1 MWAIKFL
8 NGPQAG
14 KIYNLRPG
22 KNVLGRSK
30 ECDIQV
36 LSLGAS
42 KEHCEISVFPDK
54 VIIADLKSRNGTL
67 LNGVRIQS
75 GLLKLGTKATIQ
87 DVIFELVPA
96 DTGVQKAN
104 RATSQYQ
111 GSAASQQYAIP
122 QQMPSPEHYQP
133 STSASS
139 SPQMAASQNYMTSQG
154 FLKGLISNIEDYL
167 HRVALPGIY
176 RLPEIAEFKWVVGG
190 FLGALIIIVTM
201 LCMLPA
207 IQIGKASIINE
218 SKRRVLSLARSL
230 AMLNQT
236 ALMQGSASSVQT
248 YTIENEEGVK
258 QAFIVQQVDGAIIS
272 PASQQGKI
280 PDMPFVHS
288 ARRETKQQVEV
299 LDGNT
304 IGASYPIGVYDPIS
318 GEPSVKYHAIV
329 IYDVGSIAFD
339 DNRAVSL
346 FMQTLILAFVVGFG
360 MFYFLYKLIEHPLT
374 DLNSQLDVA
383 MREKKDNLS
392 SRFQYPA
399 LQNLI
404 SNMNSLLTRQIHG
417 DSAGSSNIQTSY
429 AEEAAKV
436 VSIIKDPTL
445 VLREGG
451 QIVGAN
457 APFEKLLHSAAGQL
471 LNQNIS
477 QLSDQ
482 SLLQNLEFLMNRSRE
497 APFTSHDDQLE
508 FGGEAYNIHCQ
519 AFGQPIDYYIVT
531 LQPVARGNE

>member
-1 MWAIKFL
+1 MWALKFL

-14 KIYNLRPG
+14 KIYNLKPG

-30 ECDIQV
+30 DCDIQV

-42 KEHCEISVFPDK
+42 KEHCEVSVFPDK
-54 VIIADLKSRNGTL
+54 VMIVDLKSRNGTL
-67 LNGVRIQS
+67 LNGVKIQS
-75 GLLKLGTKATIQ
+75 GLLKLGTKAAVH

-96 DTGVQKAN
+96 ESRPAQPYPM
-104 RATSQYQ
+104 ATPS
-111 GSAASQQYAIP
+111 
-122 QQMPSPEHYQP
+122 MPSPSIPAPEQYTQEAP
-133 STSASS
+133 GVA

-154 FLKGLISNIEDYL
+154 FVKGLISNIDDYL
-167 HRVALPGIY
+167 NRVALPGVY
-176 RLPEIAEFKWVVGG
+176 KLPEYAEFKWVVGG
-190 FLGALIIIVTM
+190 FLAALIVVVTM

-236 ALMQGSASSVQT
+236 ALLQGSAASVQT

-258 QAFIVQQVDGAIIS
+258 QAFIIQQVDGLIIA

-288 ARRETKQQVEV
+288 ARRENKQQVEV

-304 IGASYPIGVYDPIS
+304 IGASYPIGVYDPVS

-346 FMQTLILAFVVGFG
+346 FMQTLILAFIVGFG
-360 MFYFLYKLIEHPLT
+360 MFYFLYKLIEYPLT

-383 MREKKDNLS
+383 LREKKDNLS
-392 SRFQYPA
+392 SHFQYPA
-399 LQNLI
+399 LQSLI
-404 SNMNSLLTRQIHG
+404 SNLNSLLTRQWHG
-417 DSAGSSNIQTSY
+417 DHSSVLQGPTSY
-429 AEEAAKV
+429 AEEASKV

-445 VLREGG
+445 VIREGG
-451 QIVGAN
+451 QIVVAN
-457 APFEKLLHSAAGQL
+457 SGFEKLLHAASGQL
-471 LNQNIS
+471 SSQNIS

-497 APFTSHDDQLE
+497 APFVSHSDQLE
-508 FGGEAYNIHCQ
+508 FGGQGYQIHCQ

-531 LQPVARGNE
+531 LLPANGSTE

>member
-14 KIYNLRPG
+14 KIYNLKDG

-36 LSLGAS
+36 LTLGAS
-42 KEHCEISVFPDK
+42 KEHCEVSVFPDK
-54 VIIADLKSRNGTL
+54 VMIVDLKSRNGTL
-67 LNGVRIQS
+67 LNGVKIQS
-75 GLLKLGTKATIQ
+75 GLLKLGTKAAIH

-96 DTGVQKAN
+96 ESKIQSTHRSQQQFQGGA
-104 RATSQYQ
+104 ATQYQ
-111 GSAASQQYAIP
+111 MPP
-122 QQMPSPEHYQP
+122 QAHQHPHPTPEINH
-133 STSASS
+133 
-139 SPQMAASQNYMTSQG
+139 PQMAASQNYMTSQG
-154 FLKGLISNIEDYL
+154 FIKGLISNIEDYL
-167 HRVALPGIY
+167 NRVALPGVY
-176 RLPEIAEFKWVVGG
+176 RLPEYAEFKWVVGG
-190 FLGALIIIVTM
+190 FLAVLIVIVTM

-236 ALMQGSASSVQT
+236 ALMQGASASVQT

-258 QAFIVQQVDGAIIS
+258 QAFIIQQVDGLIIA

-280 PDMPFVHS
+280 PDIPFVHS
-288 ARRETKQQVEV
+288 ARRENKQQVEV

-304 IGASYPIGVYDPIS
+304 IGASYPIGVYDPVS

-329 IYDVGSIAFD
+329 LYDVGSIAFD

-346 FMQTLILAFVVGFG
+346 FMQTLILAFIVGFG
-360 MFYFLYKLIEHPLT
+360 MFYFLYKLIEYPLN

-383 MREKKDNLS
+383 LREKKDNLS
-392 SRFQYPA
+392 SQFQYPA

-404 SNMNSLLTRQIHG
+404 SNLNSLLTRQGHG
-417 DSAGSSNIQTSY
+417 DHAGPSIAASY
-429 AEEAAKV
+429 ADEAAKV

-445 VLREGG
+445 VIREGG
-451 QIVGAN
+451 QIAAAN
-457 APFEKLLHSAAGQL
+457 AAFEKLLHSSNGQL

-497 APFTSHDDQLE
+497 APFTSHSDQLE
-508 FGGEAYNIHCQ
+508 FGGQAYLIHCQ
-519 AFGQPIDYYIVT
+519 AFGQPLDYYIVT
-531 LQPVARGNE
+531 LLPAAGGSE

>member
-1 MWAIKFL
+1 MWGIKFL
-8 NGPQAG
+8 SGPQAG
-14 KIYNLRPG
+14 KIYNLKSG
-22 KNVLGRSK
+22 KNVLGRGK

-42 KEHCEISVFPDK
+42 KEHCEIIVFPDK
-54 VIIADLKSRNGTL
+54 VMITDLKSRNGTV
-67 LNGVRIQS
+67 LNGVKIQN
-75 GLLKLGTKATIQ
+75 GPLKLGGKAAIH
-87 DVIFELVPA
+87 DILFELVPA
-96 DTGVQKAN
+96 DSGMTTS
-104 RATSQYQ
+104 RAR
-111 GSAASQQYAIP
+111 IP
-122 QQMPSPEHYQP
+122 QYPASSGPQYGNAAPQYYQNAPSPGQNV
-133 STSASS
+133 
-139 SPQMAASQNYMTSQG
+139 QMSASQNYMTSQG
-154 FLKGLISNIEDYL
+154 FMKGLISNIQDYIA
-167 HRVALPGIY
+167 RVALPGVY

-190 FLGALIIIVTM
+190 FMGVLIIVVTM

-236 ALMQGSASSVQT
+236 ALMQGSANSVQT

-258 QAFIVQQVDGAIIS
+258 QALIVQQVDGSVIA

-280 PDMPFVHS
+280 PDLPFVHT
-288 ARRETKQQVEV
+288 ARRENKQQVEV

-339 DNRAVSL
+339 DNRAISL
-346 FMQTLILAFVVGFG
+346 FMQTLILAFIAGFA
-360 MFYFLYKLIEHPLT
+360 MFYFLYKLIEYPLI

-392 SRFQYPA
+392 SGFQYPA

-404 SNMNSLLTRQIHG
+404 SNMNSLLTRQG
-417 DSAGSSNIQTSY
+417 NGESAGPAHVTSHG
-429 AEEAAKV
+429 EEAAKV

-445 VLREGG
+445 VLKEGG
-451 QIVGAN
+451 VVIGAN
-457 APFEKLLHSAAGQL
+457 AAFEKLLHASAGQL
-471 LNQNIS
+471 VHQNIN
-477 QLSDQ
+477 QFSDQ
-482 SLLQNLEFLMNRSRE
+482 SLLQNLEFLMTRSRE
-497 APFTSHDDQLE
+497 TPFMSHSDQLE
-508 FGGEAYNIHCQ
+508 IGGQGYSINCQ
-519 AFGQPIDYYIVT
+519 GFGQPMDYFIIT
-531 LQPVARGNE
+531 IIPAEAAE